1 MNCAGVL
8 LDGFSRLPSAVAD
21 IVDGLDEAQLLW
33 QPDADANSIAWLI
46 WHLSRVQDDH
56 VSGLTSQE
64 QVWTEQDFAGR
75 FKVPY
80 PNDAIGYGQSADD
93 VRAMP
98 ATSGAL
104 LTTYYNAVDVIITT
118 YVTGLGE
125 ADLDT
130 VIDTRWNPPVTVG
143 IRLVSVLNDATQHV
157 GQAAYVRG
165 LLDRRS

>member
-8 LDGFSRLPSAVAD
+8 LDGFSRLPSAVTD
-21 IVDGLDEAQLLW
+21 IVDGLNETQLLW

-56 VSGLTSQE
+56 VSGLSNHE
-64 QVWTEQDFAGR
+64 QVWTEQGFAER

-80 PNDAIGYGQSADD
+80 SNDAIGYGHSADE

-104 LTTYYNAVDVIITT
+104 LSTYYNAVDVMSTT
-118 YVTGLGE
+118 YLKGLVE

-130 VIDTRWNPPVTVG
+130 VIDTRWDPPVTVG
-143 IRLVSVLNDATQHV
+143 IRLVSVINDATQHV